1 MCLAPGYLLY
11 HYQPI
16 FALFVSPKLL
26 QIWCLR
32 RAGKKPNAKEI
43 PMAAPAASLWYTKSN
58 HGDAGRCAAAASCA
72 PERGAF
78 FEQLFV
84 SASAATA
91 ADDERDRGRAPECIF
106 DAACTPP
113 LHFHKF
119 ALVSKLKRGIYG
131 RLIFNFS
138 SRWPIPSRLLMTHEI
153 DNLRLRAMM
162 LADTFT
168 CGVCVRAERKLCF
181 CSLPHFSYSWLLFE

>member
-1 MCLAPGYLLY
+1 MVMQAGVRR
-11 HYQPI
+11 QPH
-16 FALFVSPKLL
+16 VHPS
-26 QIWCLR
+26 
-32 RAGKKPNAKEI
+32 
-43 PMAAPAASLWYTKSN
+43 AARFSSSFLSLS
-58 HGDAGRCAAAASCA
+58 R
-72 PERGAF
+72 
-78 FEQLFV
+78 LFV

-153 DNLRLRAMM
+153 DNLRLRAML

-181 CSLPHFSYSWLLFE
+181 CSLPHFSYSMALV